1 MIRVAKE
8 AARKWSSLHD
18 RFRYSVRTGA
28 YPERFDSAISG
39 SFLLIQKSPKMD
51 AVKEIMIRENAH
63 DYRRAEK

>member
-1 MIRVAKE
+1 MIRAAKE

-28 YPERFDSAISG
+28 YPEHFDSAMLG
-39 SFLLIQKSPKMD
+39 SFPLMQRSPKTD

-63 DYRRAEK
+63 DYRRAKK